1 MRRIL
6 SGFLAVV
13 TAVFAGSCALDAPVA
28 GPGDEA
34 SRQQPNIVLLMV
46 EDLSPRIGAFGDD
59 LARTPNI
66 DRLARE
72 GARYTHVFATAGACA
87 PSRAALIT
95 GMNQVSITAQHMR
108 TTDYVWP
115 DGSGRRGYEAAP
127 PSFVKAFPEL
137 LRAAGY
143 YTTNNSKT
151 DYQVGS
157 PFTVWDEN
165 GTQAHWKNRPEGM
178 PFFAMYSLT
187 ATHESSLFPSDSIER
202 RFPGTGAVLRAF
214 ESQRNA
220 LSFRT
225 RPEDVVVPPYY
236 PDTPTV
242 RADIARQYDNVQ
254 LMDAWVGERMAEL
267 EREGVLDNTIVIWT
281 TDHGDGLPRAKR
293 SLYDSGLNVPMIIRF
308 PDGRG
313 AGTVDTRLISFVDLA
328 PTVLTLAGAERPAH
342 LQGIDMLGQQGAA
355 QARVYAARDRLDES
369 PDLGRAVRTQ
379 DFKYIVNERPDAMF
393 YLPLS
398 FRENLPMM
406 AEMRKLAGEGRLS
419 SLRAGYFATPR
430 PAEEL
435 YDLRLDPHEV
445 RNLADDPAHAGVK
458 AELSAA
464 LSTWRARVGD
474 PGLIPEDQMIKAAW
488 GAESQP
494 QTVAPVITA
503 SQDAQGVSVMLASAT
518 EGASIGYRLAGEVRW
533 RLYAGPFNAETG
545 QRIEAK
551 ATRYG
556 FKESDVS
563 VRTAGD

>member
-1 MRRIL
+1 
-6 SGFLAVV
+6 
-13 TAVFAGSCALDAPVA
+13 
-28 GPGDEA
+28 
-34 SRQQPNIVLLMV
+34 
-46 EDLSPRIGAFGDD
+46 
-59 LARTPNI
+59 
-66 DRLARE
+66 
-72 GARYTHVFATAGACA
+72 
-87 PSRAALIT
+87 
-95 GMNQVSITAQHMR
+95 
-108 TTDYVWP
+108 
-115 DGSGRRGYEAAP
+115 
-127 PSFVKAFPEL
+127 
-137 LRAAGY
+137 
-143 YTTNNSKT
+143 
-151 DYQVGS
+151 
-157 PFTVWDEN
+157 
-165 GTQAHWKNRPEGM
+165 
-178 PFFAMYSLT
+178 
-187 ATHESSLFPSDSIER
+187 
-202 RFPGTGAVLRAF
+202 
-214 ESQRNA
+214 
-220 LSFRT
+220 
-225 RPEDVVVPPYY
+225 
-236 PDTPTV
+236 
-242 RADIARQYDNVQ
+242 
-254 LMDAWVGERMAEL
+254 
-267 EREGVLDNTIVIWT
+267 
-281 TDHGDGLPRAKR
+281 
-293 SLYDSGLNVPMIIRF
+293 MIIRF

-369 PDLGRAVRTQ
+369 PDLGRAVRTR

-419 SLRAGYFATPR
+419 SLHEGYFATPR